1 MASVADANSPRSVAT
16 ESAARR
22 FFRATEIDTR
32 LLGMIG
38 ALIVI
43 WIAFQVAGQWITGEG
58 VFLTPRNLWNLTDQT
73 SAIAVM
79 STGMVLI
86 IVMRHIDLS
95 VGSML
100 SFIGVVTGV
109 AQAYWLAPSLGSG
122 HPAIWIIGVVVALG
136 TGALLGAFNGFLVA
150 YAGIPSFIVTLGGLI
165 VYNGAAWW
173 VIRGETVAPMDAN
186 FELIGGTPSGSWI
199 GGTASWV
206 LGGVICLAIIVG

>member
-1 MASVADANSPRSVAT
+1 MTSVVPRAT
-16 ESAARR
+16 GAAPTEPAIRR
-22 FFRATEIDTR
+22 LLRATEVDTR
-32 LLGMIG
+32 MLGMIG
-38 ALIVI
+38 ALALI
-43 WIAFQVAGQWITGEG
+43 WVGFHLYTLISSGEG
-58 VFLTPRNLWNLTDQT
+58 LFLTPRNLWNLLVQT

-95 VGSML
+95 VGSVL

-109 AQAYWLAPSLGSG
+109 TQVYWLAPWLGSDSSI
-122 HPAIWIIGVVVALG
+122 IWIIGVVVALG

-173 VIRGETVAPMDAN
+173 VIRGETVAPMDGN
-186 FELIGGTPSGSWI
+186 FELIGGTPRGAWI
-199 GGTASWV
+199 GGPASWAV
-206 LGGVICLAIIVG
+206 GATACIAGVI